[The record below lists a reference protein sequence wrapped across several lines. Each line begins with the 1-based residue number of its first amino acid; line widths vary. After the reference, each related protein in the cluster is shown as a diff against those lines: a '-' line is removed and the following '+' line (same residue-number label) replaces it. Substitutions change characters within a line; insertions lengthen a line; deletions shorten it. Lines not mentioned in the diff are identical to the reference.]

1 MSEQRL
7 LQDTI
12 DPAAPLGTGD
22 GAVLLRAMH
31 FFLRQ
36 QLGANAMPHA
46 PNIDELRKML
56 PVLEGYVKALLVC
69 ASGDGDIAE
78 PEREWILGFCANA
91 GGTHELIEELRI
103 VDPRSLDVHKLLQ
116 MTERPELFKFAL
128 IYHAIQASDAD
139 GILAD
144 DELAKI
150 RSMARML
157 GVDSDYVDELIEFY
171 TEEKSFLA
179 RKWNL
184 IFPQGHPWGD

>member
-1 MSEQRL
+1 MNDQTL
-7 LQDTI
+7 LQNTI
-12 DPAAPLGTGD
+12 DPKAPSGDGD

-36 QLGANAMPHA
+36 QLGATSMPHT

-91 GGTHELIEELRI
+91 GGTHELIEELRT
-103 VDPRSLDVHKLLQ
+103 VDPRSLDVKALIT

-144 DELAKI
+144 EELAKI
-150 RSMARML
+150 RKMAAGL
-157 GVDSDYVDELIEFY
+157 GIDSDYVDELIEFHM
-171 TEEKSFLA
+171 EEKSFLA

-184 IFPQGHPWGD
+184 IFPQGHPWAE